1 MPEYDNL
8 QFPIYKEVQL
18 GQGEIPLASPP
29 NIIYSTFL
37 LIAGAICLLVTIII
51 LYTRRTAT
59 GALALIILLI
69 ALAWWDITYAV
80 FWAGAPGPTKYF
92 WLDITYVGAVTVPA
106 ALFIFSLQ
114 ITNQQNTLSRP
125 FSIFIYL
132 EPIFVLASLFTDPY
146 HGLFF
151 AGKRVENSAIILDAG
166 PVFWFNVVYS
176 YALTLIATILIAR
189 AFLRSSGIYRKQLVV
204 VLLGIS
210 FTWLNSIIFVLGLNL
225 LPGADNTPFSFTITA
240 LAFAFAVG
248 KYQLLDLIPVARDS
262 LIEKMVDG
270 VLVID
275 THNRIVDMNPAAQS
289 LLGINTNIFGKPVEE
304 AVKKWHQYEKES
316 FNFTQAQ
323 TEIQLGEK
331 TKKHVDM
338 QVTSIMDSKGKSL
351 GRLIILH
358 DITKLKLIQNELHIL
373 ANSDSLT
380 GANNRGHFM
389 ELAHKEILRAKRYK
403 RHLTLVLMDMDSF
416 KKINDTYGHASGDK
430 ALIMLK
436 NICTKNTR
444 KMDIFARLGGEEF
457 ALMLP
462 ETPQDR
468 AAELAER
475 LRKYL
480 EETVIHSDK
489 VEFQATISMGVA
501 EFKIHDHDT
510 LETLLHRAD
519 KALYKAKA
527 LGRNQVVTWKPEM
540 E

>member
-1 MPEYDNL
+1 M
-8 QFPIYKEVQL
+8 VT
-18 GQGEIPLASPP
+18 PP
-29 NIIYSTFL
+29 NIAYSTIL
-37 LIAGAICLLVTIII
+37 LLAGTTCLLVAVIII
-51 LYTRRTAT
+51 HARRGAT
-59 GALALIILLI
+59 GALALTVLLL

-80 FWAGAPGPTKYF
+80 FWAGTPGPTKYF
-92 WLDITYVGAVTVPA
+92 WLDVTYLGAVTVPA
-106 ALFIFSLQ
+106 TLFIFSLRL
-114 ITNQQNTLSRP
+114 TNQHEWLKRP
-125 FSIFIYL
+125 LAVFIYL

-176 YALTLIATILIAR
+176 YTLTLLTTAFIAR
-189 AFLRSSGIYRKQLVV
+189 AFLRSSGIYRKQLGV

-210 FTWLNSIIFVLGLNL
+210 FTWFNSIIFVLGLNP

-240 LAFAFAVG
+240 LAFAFAIG
-248 KYQLLDLIPVARDS
+248 RYQLLDLIPVARDS

-275 THNRIVDMNPAAQS
+275 THDRIVDMNPAAQS
-289 LLGINTNIFGKPVEE
+289 LLNISTSTFGKPVEE

-323 TEIQLGEK
+323 TEIELGGK
-331 TKKHVDM
+331 IKKHVDM
-338 QVTSIMDSKGKSL
+338 QVTSIMDGKGKSL

-380 GANNRGHFM
+380 GANNRGYFM
-389 ELAHKEILRAKRYK
+389 ELANKEILRAKRYK
-403 RHLTLVLMDMDSF
+403 RNLSMVIMDMDSF

-430 ALIMLK
+430 ALIALK
-436 NICTKNTR
+436 NICTKHIR

-457 ALMLP
+457 ALLLP
-462 ETPQDR
+462 ETKQEK
-468 AAELAER
+468 AADLAER
-475 LRKYL
+475 LRVFL
-480 EETVIHSDK
+480 EETSIPSDG
-489 VEFQATISMGVA
+489 VEFKATISMGVT
-501 EFKIHDHDT
+501 ELGIREQDT
-510 LETLLHRAD
+510 LEAMLHRAD

-527 LGRNQVVTWKPEM
+527 DGRNRVVVWKPDLG
-540 E
+540 